1 MSKRQIDT
9 AELDAVEEYL
19 ARIKKI
25 PLLTAEEEC
34 ELAAAIKKGDLAA
47 RDKLV
52 RANLRLSVK
61 FAYAN
66 MNVDL
71 SLMDLIQEGNLGLIH
86 AAEKFDGKRNAR
98 FATYAN
104 WWIKQS
110 ISRFIESKRRAI
122 RLPIRKEQILKQI
135 NYIYNYLSQKLSR
148 MPTDLEISREVG
160 VSAEEVRR
168 ILDMTGEIVPFETD
182 LGNSDMLSV
191 NNEHEI
197 YTYSPETTFMREA
210 NRAEAREFLSRRLQ
224 EKEKAVLMYRYQ
236 FDETQEPLT
245 FQKIG
250 EKIGVSTEAV
260 RQIEIR
266 ALRKMKNNA
275 QEYAECLY
283 A

>member
-1 MSKRQIDT
+1 MSKRHIDN
-9 AELDAVEEYL
+9 AELDTIDEYL

-25 PLLTAEEEC
+25 PLLSAKEESD
-34 ELAAAIKKGDLAA
+34 LAAAIKKGDLAA

-52 RANLRLSVK
+52 NANLRLAVK
-61 FAYAN
+61 AAYAY
-66 MNVDL
+66 MNIDL

-122 RLPIRKEQILKQI
+122 KLPIRKEQTLKQI
-135 NYIYNYLSQKLSR
+135 NYIYNYLSQKLAR
-148 MPTDLEISREVG
+148 APTDAEIAREVG
-160 VSAEEVRR
+160 VTAEEVRH
-168 ILDMTGEIVPFETD
+168 ILDMTGEIVTFESDIAT
-182 LGNSDMLSV
+182 NDMLSV
-191 NNEHEI
+191 NNEHEV
-197 YTYSPETTFMREA
+197 YTYSPETALMREEV
-210 NRAEAREFLSRRLQ
+210 RAAARDFLSRRLA
-224 EKEKAVLMYRYQ
+224 EKEKAVVMYRFQ
-236 FDETQEPLT
+236 FDETKEPLT

-266 ALRKMKNNA
+266 ALRKLKSNA